1 MSQKSYKYLSIVGWI
16 VAIISTVLLLFCKGC
31 GPKEEPQIIEKVDTV
46 VVTKIDTIKI
56 EKQVIKERIRE
67 VKVLDTIRVK
77 DTVLIRV
84 EKEYRDSI
92 ALIKF
97 SGIDPTIDSIAYT
110 IPEKTVTITKEITKI
125 EKQKTGWSLVVGP
138 YVGYGIGIK
147 DKNVIATPEIGIGVS
162 IGWGVILK

>member
-1 MSQKSYKYLSIVGWI
+1 MSQKSYKYLSIVGWSI
-16 VAIISTVLLLFCKGC
+16 AIISTVLLVFCKGC
-31 GPKEEPQIIEKVDTV
+31 GHKEEPQIIEKVDTV
-46 VVTKIDTIKI
+46 VVTKIDTLKIKKDSI
-56 EKQVIKERIRE
+56 IYKTKTKLDTLYIHDTILIRE
-67 VKVLDTIRVK
+67 Q
-77 DTVLIRV
+77 
-84 EKEYRDSI
+84 KEYEDSLSHI
-92 ALIKF
+92 WI
-97 SGIDPTIDSIAYT
+97 SGIDAEIDSIHYT